1 MGSRERKAI
10 RRSERVEMRFLEAV
24 KGRCP
29 DNGRVLEV
37 LGELYTRTGR
47 YEDGLKVDLEL
58 TRINPRESIAWYNLA
73 CSYALVG
80 KKNESLNALE
90 KAVEWG
96 YSDFD
101 WMRRDKDLGIL
112 RGDPRFEALLKKARR

>member
-10 RRSERVEMRFLEAV
+10 GRSERVEMQFLEAV

-58 TRINPRESIAWYNLA
+58 ARINPRESVVWYNLA

-80 KKNESLNALE
+80 NKDASLEALGKALE
-90 KAVEWG
+90 LGYHDLEWL
-96 YSDFD
+96 
-101 WMRRDKDLGIL
+101 RRDKDLEIL
-112 RGDPRFEALLKKARR
+112 RGDSRFEAMLKKARR